1 MSKKLNNGNPGRLE
15 NIAEF
20 NPVGVCKVKTAS
32 WFKTFSLFIAKIKE
46 KKITLK
52 PLEKFNDCD
61 H

>member
-46 KKITLK
+46 KKNH
-52 PLEKFNDCD
+52 LEAT
-61 H
+61 